1 MNIKL
6 TNINKRF
13 DDVQALNNINLEFEH
28 GKVYGLIG
36 RNGAGKTTL
45 LKTIS
50 KMLTP
55 SSGEIDCKG
64 LSIAYSRSENPSF
77 DMCRSKSL
85 FNIARAV
92 YPNYNLDYEKELIE
106 KFNPDLKKIYG
117 KLSSGMKNT
126 INLII
131 ALSAN
136 PDVLLLDEPYVGLD
150 PINREVLYRFLVDN
164 YFDGEHT
171 VVISTHMITEIEGY
185 FENAIVIDKG
195 KIIIEDELEKIR
207 EKAIVVSV
215 KEEVMKTLESK
226 VNVLSV
232 DNIGSRYDVYIYD
245 DVNKVNEIIVD
256 TEIHKMDLQTLM
268 IKMLVGKEGRS

>member
-13 DDVQALNNINLEFEH
+13 EDVHALSNINLELQK

-50 KMLTP
+50 QMINP
-55 SSGEIDCKG
+55 SSGEIDCKD
-64 LSIAYSRSENPSF
+64 LSIAYSRSENPIF
-77 DMCRSKSL
+77 DMYKSKNL
-85 FNIARAV
+85 FTIAREV
-92 YPNYNLDYEKELIE
+92 YPNYNLDYEEELIDAF
-106 KFNPDLKKIYG
+106 KPNLKKIYSR
-117 KLSSGMKNT
+117 LSSGMKNT

-136 PDVLLLDEPYVGLD
+136 PDVLLLDEPYTGLD
-150 PINREVLYRFLVDN
+150 PINREVLYKFLVEK

-195 KIIIEDELEKIR
+195 KIILEDELEKIR
-207 EKAIVVSV
+207 EKAVVVSV
-215 KEEVMKTLESK
+215 NEEIKKTLESK

-245 DVNKVNEIIVD
+245 DVSKVRNILGE
-256 TEIHKMDLQTLM
+256 TKIHKMDLQTLM
-268 IKMLVGKEGRS
+268 IKMFVGKEARL

>member
-13 DDVQALNNINLEFEH
+13 EDVHALNNINLELEK

-50 KMLTP
+50 QMLNP
-55 SSGEIDCKG
+55 SSGEVDIRD
-64 LSIAYSRSENPSF
+64 LSIAYSRSENPVF
-77 DMCRSKSL
+77 DMYKSKNL

-92 YPNYNLDYEKELIE
+92 YPNYNLDYEGELIE
-106 KFNPDLKKIYG
+106 AFKPDLKKIYG
-117 KLSSGMKNT
+117 RLSSGMKNT

-150 PINREVLYRFLVDN
+150 PINREVLYKFLVEK

-195 KIIIEDELEKIR
+195 NIILEDELEKIK
-207 EKAIVVSV
+207 EKAVVVSV
-215 KEEVMKTLESK
+215 NEEIKKTLVSK

-245 DVNKVNEIIVD
+245 DISKVSNIIS
-256 TEIHKMDLQTLM
+256 EAKIQKMDLQTLM
-268 IKMLVGKEGRS
+268 IKMLVGKEAR